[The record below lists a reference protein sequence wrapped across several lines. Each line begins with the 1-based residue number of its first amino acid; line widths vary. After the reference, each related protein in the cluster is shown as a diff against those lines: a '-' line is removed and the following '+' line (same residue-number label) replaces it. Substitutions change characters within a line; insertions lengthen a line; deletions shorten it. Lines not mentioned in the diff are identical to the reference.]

1 MMDVVGLGLGWG
13 RVVIVVGLL
22 ASGKLEVVSA
32 GRSSWIVVVVV
43 VVVVGADGGGRWA
56 VEGGSGF

>member
-1 MMDVVGLGLGWG
+1 
-13 RVVIVVGLL
+13 VVIVVGLL